1 MPQLLDNPFYYLDN
15 FHHIVDWVRA
25 RYSHLL
31 NQEEHRFVEGI
42 ASMPQ
47 ASRALL
53 VRMVMRKGPVFR
65 ASRLCY
71 GEIGCTRSAVRP
83 LVEQGWV
90 AERVSLSLDEIFGI
104 LTKAEVLSAFRLP
117 RSSAAM
123 KKSELLDALRA
134 EFNTPRCFAEWYPE
148 SEDCVYQVMID
159 PLCERLK
166 LMYFG
171 NCVQDWS
178 EFTLSDLGINK
189 YEKVDLTTASHAFR
203 SPEDI
208 DCYLQLHR
216 LRDRLEAGDA
226 ADAVLSDMPDRVAEN
241 EWLEGRRAKLLL
253 QIAQELERNGS
264 VDKALH
270 VYSSCTYPGARI
282 RIVRILERSGKIGMA
297 HALAQEAERKPESEA
312 ELQQL
317 MRVLPRLQRKLGL
330 EKIGRRVAPAVD
342 RIDLALDQPGTPYSV
357 ELLVANH
364 LVSAEAPVFYV
375 ENTLINS
382 LFGLLCWTAVFAPV
396 PGAFFHPFH
405 SGPTDLYRADFHLR
419 RENLFA
425 ACFAQLESDDY
436 RHTIRR
442 HFAEKWGM
450 QSPFVSW
457 VNLSAEL
464 LDLALECIPAA
475 DLGKFFARMLL
486 DIKAN
491 RAGLPDLIQF
501 WPVERRYRMIE
512 VKAPNDRL
520 QDNQIRWMEYCV
532 MHDIPVSVC
541 YVDWVKETL

>member
-1 MPQLLDNPFYYLDN
+1 MPQLLDNPLYYLDN
-15 FHHIVDWVRA
+15 FHRIVDWVHA

-31 NQEEHRFVEGI
+31 NQDEHRFVEGL
-42 ASMPQ
+42 AAMPQ

-53 VRMVMRKGPVFR
+53 VRMVMRKGQVFR

-71 GEIGCTRSAVRP
+71 DEIGCTRSAVRP
-83 LVEQGWV
+83 LLEQGWV
-90 AERVSLSLDEIFGI
+90 AEQVSLSLDELFGI
-104 LTKAEVLSAFRLP
+104 LTKTEVLSAFRLP
-117 RSSAAM
+117 RSRAAL
-123 KKSELLDALRA
+123 KKSELLDALRT
-134 EFNTPRCFAEWYPE
+134 EFDTARCFAEWYPE
-148 SEDCVYQVMID
+148 SEDCVYQVRID

-171 NCVQDWS
+171 NCAQDWS

-189 YEKVDLTTASHAFR
+189 YEKVDLTSASHAFR
-203 SPEDI
+203 SADDI
-208 DCYLQLHR
+208 DCYLQLHQ

-226 ADAVLSDMPDRVAEN
+226 ADAVLSDMPNRMAEN

-264 VDKALH
+264 VDKALL

-330 EKIGRRVAPAVD
+330 EKIARRAAPAVD
-342 RIDLALDQPGTPYSV
+342 RIDLTLNQPGTPYSV
-357 ELLVANH
+357 EMLVANH
-364 LVSAEAPVFYV
+364 LASAESPVFYV

-425 ACFAQLESDDY
+425 ACLAQLESNEY

-442 HFAEKWGM
+442 HFAEKWGI

-457 VNLSAEL
+457 VNLSDEL
-464 LDLALECIPAA
+464 LNLALECIPAA
-475 DLGKFFARMLL
+475 HLGKLFARMLL

-501 WPVERRYRMIE
+501 WPAERRYRMIE

-520 QDNQIRWMEYCV
+520 QDNQVRWMEYCV

-541 YVDWVKETL
+541 YVDWVKETH